1 MKLVGFPCKTD
12 FASDKDFCA
21 ALFAFLFQ
29 FALRV
34 FLFVFDV
41 RFFGTAII
49 FINNY

>member
-29 FALRV
+29 FCCQIGPFFKKCIV
-34 FLFVFDV
+34 F
-41 RFFGTAII
+41 I
-49 FINNY
+49 